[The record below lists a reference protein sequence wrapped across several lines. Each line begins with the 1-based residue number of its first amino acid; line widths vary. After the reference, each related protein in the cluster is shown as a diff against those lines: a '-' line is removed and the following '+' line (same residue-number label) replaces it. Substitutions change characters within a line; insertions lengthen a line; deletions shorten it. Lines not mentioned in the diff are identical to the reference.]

1 MTPALMGLA
10 LGAFVG
16 ILDYVVLTLIGN
28 HMVKRAKE
36 HEASPEETR
45 QVTNYMRNLGL
56 ISLIIFPI
64 IGYFAGPYVFGS
76 YFESVGG

>member
-10 LGAFVG
+10 LGAVVG
-16 ILDYVVLTLIGN
+16 ILDYVVLSMIGN
-28 HMVKRAKE
+28 HMAKKAKE
-36 HEASPEETR
+36 HDATPEETR

-64 IGYFAGPYVFGS
+64 IGYIAGPYVFGS
-76 YFESVGG
+76 SIESVGG